1 MATGCLNL
9 KILDLGDSVETIYTC
24 NCYKDTALVAV
35 LINVSTPPTIT
46 GNNSTSSN
54 TLLSYLFGNLSVI
67 VYVPDAAVNT
77 YKAADKWSSFEN
89 NIKGLS
95 EYNEASILGS

>member
-1 MATGCLNL
+1 MATGCINL

-24 NCYKDTALVAV
+24 NCYKDTALAAV

-46 GNNSTSSN
+46 GNNSTYSN
-54 TLLSYLFGNLSVI
+54 VLSYLFGNLSAI

-77 YKAADKWSSFEN
+77 YKAADIW
-89 NIKGLS
+89 
-95 EYNEASILGS
+95 